1 MASLSSSVQVLG
13 GESMDFVL
21 NEKYTKMSNKKKKS
35 DEDNDAIGEED
46 GISSTRFGHK
56 HEVKD
61 YGEMD
66 DEDMEIF
73 KREEYNDDNVLLL
86 QEEKK
91 LIPNSDVQIE
101 ESRKSNH
108 EEGHENNPDLEL
120 LGLVNSVVI
129 EQETNS
135 LILRPLRVDPSECPL
150 LMVEL
155 VERAASCTV
164 IRSKPNINKAFVNS
178 EKGRGKCLQTEG
190 CNIEELWN
198 LTEVDHNQILSNDIW
213 AIRCAYGVEA
223 ARQSITEQIR
233 GVFAVYGISVDP
245 RHLGLI
251 ADYMTYNGGYKP
263 MSRIGIID
271 SGSPFLQM
279 SFETTSKFLLDASI
293 NNKEDNLMSPSAN
306 IVIGKPIQHGTG
318 AFDCIMNC

>member
-1 MASLSSSVQVLG
+1 
-13 GESMDFVL
+13 
-21 NEKYTKMSNKKKKS
+21 
-35 DEDNDAIGEED
+35 
-46 GISSTRFGHK
+46 
-56 HEVKD
+56 VKD